1 MAYSQFRLN
10 QHHSLVDTIAQSNAA
25 MFTQGLLARTGSYVS
40 TVTASGKTFL
50 NNYSPQQQKTT

>member
-10 QHHSLVDTIAQSNAA
+10 QHHPLVAQSNAA